1 MKLYKYCSESLSYK
15 PVSIFS
21 YLPLIL
27 FIPIIIM
34 FLGVNIIPNKTAKL
48 DIENTILLP
57 ISSQNEFNEDKLIAL
72 IDRLNM
78 KFPHIVL
85 AQAKLES
92 NEYSSRIFKESF
104 NLFGMKEAKIRI
116 NLAKGT
122 QYGHAFYNSWE
133 ESVYDY
139 AFYYSTYLYPLKTEN
154 EIFQYLE
161 KSYAEDKNY
170 VTKLKSIIEKQKLK
184 TKFNKKL

>member
-15 PVSIFS
+15 PVSYSNYI
-21 YLPLIL
+21 
-27 FIPIIIM
+27 IPIILIPIIFA
-34 FLGVNIIPNKTAKL
+34 FLGVNIIPKSSFSYKV
-48 DIENTILLP
+48 ENVTTV
-57 ISSQNEFNEDKLIAL
+57 SKNEFNEKKLIAL
-72 IDRLNM
+72 IDRLNI

-85 AQAKLES
+85 AQAKLET
-92 NEYSSRIFKESF
+92 NNFSSKIFKESF
-104 NLFGMKEAKIRI
+104 NLFGMKEAKVRI

-139 AFYYSTYLYPLKTEN
+139 AFYYSTYLHSLKTEQ
-154 EIFQYLE
+154 EVLQYLG

-170 VTKLKSIIEKQKLK
+170 INKLESIIENQKLK
-184 TKFNKKL
+184 IKFSKNHE